1 MTREFLR
8 FVVVGAV
15 GFAVDGGGTWL
26 LVLGG
31 LPPVAA
37 RIAPLSGAIVVTWLL
52 NRSLTFNVERPKSRD
67 ELMRYAAVALS
78 SAFFN
83 FVLYSVLVLVG
94 VQPLVAVAVATL
106 LLLSYSFFA
115 YRRMVFR

>member
-1 MTREFLR
+1 MNREFLR

-26 LVLGG
+26 LVRGG

-37 RIAPLSGAIVVTWLL
+37 RIGPLLAAIVVTWLL
-52 NRSLTFNVERPKSRD
+52 NRSLTFHVERPKSRV
-67 ELMRYAAVALS
+67 ELARYAAVALS
-78 SAFFN
+78 SAGFN
-83 FVLYSVLVLVG
+83 FVLYSGLVLLG
-94 VQPLVAVAVATL
+94 VHPLVAVAMATL
-106 LLLSYSFFA
+106 LLLFYSFFA